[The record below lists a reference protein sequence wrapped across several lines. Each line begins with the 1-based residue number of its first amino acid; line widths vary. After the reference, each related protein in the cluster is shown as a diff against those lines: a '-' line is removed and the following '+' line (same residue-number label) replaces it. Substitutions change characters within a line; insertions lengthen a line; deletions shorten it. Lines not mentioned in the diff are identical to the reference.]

1 MILSA
6 IKKNQKREFDRKLAL
21 VSGKLWFEV
30 KGILTFIVII
40 FVAALH
46 FNSRNSWPVILLVVF
61 WWSYIMLADL
71 LVNRGKFFSN
81 NSITWLIGKYR
92 AFERKKPFQ
101 KAMLLRIYTLIS
113 GFGILAFF
121 VFMFTCIALAERTEG
136 LFFLSFFFSTIIAAY
151 LVYRYIR
158 RYKAMIDDMGRLCD
172 HIKAIREGNTET
184 KLELDKDADLYP
196 VSRDL
201 NTIQQGISVAL
212 EQQLKSERMKVDLI
226 TNVSHDLKT
235 PLTSIISYVDLLSK
249 EEDLPAHVKDY
260 VGILAHKSQQLKSLI
275 NDLFDLSKATSK
287 NIEVKNE
294 KLSLSKLMQQV
305 LGEFDEEIQASGLDF
320 RVSIPQEPVYI
331 ISDGAKLHRVFG
343 NIIINALKYSLVG
356 TRVYVQLVVEGNK
369 AVAEVKNI
377 ANYEMDFDEETIL
390 QRFTRGDKA
399 RTTEG
404 SGLGL
409 AIARHF
415 TDLCGGE
422 FRIKID
428 GDLFKVELSFNA
440 CT

>member
-1 MILSA
+1 M
-6 IKKNQKREFDRKLAL
+6 
-21 VSGKLWFEV
+21 
-30 KGILTFIVII
+30 
-40 FVAALH
+40 
-46 FNSRNSWPVILLVVF
+46 
-61 WWSYIMLADL
+61 
-71 LVNRGKFFSN
+71 
-81 NSITWLIGKYR
+81 
-92 AFERKKPFQ
+92 
-101 KAMLLRIYTLIS
+101 
-113 GFGILAFF
+113 
-121 VFMFTCIALAERTEG
+121 
-136 LFFLSFFFSTIIAAY
+136 
-151 LVYRYIR
+151 
-158 RYKAMIDDMGRLCD
+158 
-172 HIKAIREGNTET
+172 
-184 KLELDKDADLYP
+184 
-196 VSRDL
+196 
-201 NTIQQGISVAL
+201 
-212 EQQLKSERMKVDLI
+212 
-226 TNVSHDLKT
+226 
-235 PLTSIISYVDLLSK
+235 
-249 EEDLPAHVKDY
+249 
-260 VGILAHKSQQLKSLI
+260 
-275 NDLFDLSKATSK
+275 
-287 NIEVKNE
+287 KNE